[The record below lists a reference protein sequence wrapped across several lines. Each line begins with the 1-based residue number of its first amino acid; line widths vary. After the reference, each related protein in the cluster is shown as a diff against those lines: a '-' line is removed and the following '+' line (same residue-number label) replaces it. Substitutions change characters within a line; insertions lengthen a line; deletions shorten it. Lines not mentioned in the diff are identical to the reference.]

1 MELSQTGLGIV
12 LWRSTSTF
20 FNLILKISAAAPAE
34 RKGGKIACG
43 SKLGTRSVTE
53 KNRSWGSRKS
63 LASCVVEV
71 CKILCACGFGPVLHV
86 RRGHVAKQ
94 VKVSVMGQLCKCQL
108 R

>member
-71 CKILCACGFGPVLHV
+71 LCACGFGPVLHV
-86 RRGHVAKQ
+86 CSGHVAKQ
-94 VKVSVMGQLCKCQL
+94 VEVSVMGQLCKCQL

>member
-43 SKLGTRSVTE
+43 SKVGDAKRYEEESLLGIE
-53 KNRSWGSRKS
+53 KKLS
-63 LASCVVEV
+63 
-71 CKILCACGFGPVLHV
+71 
-86 RRGHVAKQ
+86 
-94 VKVSVMGQLCKCQL
+94 QLCS
-108 R
+108 